1 MNERRRH
8 QRLPLRE
15 RCLIHHAGNVGEI
28 IDLSV
33 EGISC
38 WCINGEQCGSTI
50 SRKVDIFCK
59 DMRLWAR
66 GLPMRVLSSE
76 LVSGR
81 FLGEVPVKFC
91 RANFD
96 NLHADQRA
104 EVENIILSHS
114 QGKPPDNA
122 E

>member
-1 MNERRRH
+1 
-8 QRLPLRE
+8 
-15 RCLIHHAGNVGEI
+15 
-28 IDLSV
+28 
-33 EGISC
+33 
-38 WCINGEQCGSTI
+38 
-50 SRKVDIFCK
+50 
-59 DMRLWAR
+59 MRI
-66 GLPMRVLSSE
+66 LSSE

-96 NLHADQRA
+96 NLHPEQRA

-114 QGKPPDNA
+114 LGNSLDDA